1 VRSLAS
7 LLEAAEP
14 DDDRLESDTLIF
26 REFKNVPK
34 AVPTATNLKLGE
46 LQLEQDGIYAP
57 VPVAFHF
64 SRDLEKDGALGR
76 LTWMY
81 FTQVENGV
89 AKNLSELPRNE
100 GIVYV
105 DSKGLLFRV
114 DESGGATNA
123 KDEAVVPK
131 GPFRL
136 AVKRDLGASAGE
148 WGQLFGDYEL
158 FTPFD
163 QFNERSR
170 TITSERSVQIPV
182 DELERGLSFRLY
194 APKVQADHPK
204 AAFTELEV
212 TLQGQLRYGQRVFL
226 TVEIDP
232 RGIRV
237 LHAGKKA
244 RGSILDSTHGFN
256 LISELVAAIKKRK
269 VESWVRIILQKHNI
283 QVRGIP

>member
-1 VRSLAS
+1 MRSLAS

-14 DDDRLESDTLIF
+14 DDDRLESETLTF
-26 REFKNVPK
+26 REFKSVPK
-34 AVPTATNLKLGE
+34 VVPTATNLKIGE
-46 LQLEQDGIYAP
+46 VQMEWDGIFAP

-64 SRDLEKDGALGR
+64 SRDLEKDGPLGR

-89 AKNLSELPRNE
+89 AKNLSELPKNE

-114 DESGGATNA
+114 DESGGATNVR
-123 KDEAVVPK
+123 DEAVVPK

-136 AVKRDLGASAGE
+136 AVKRDLGAAAAE

-163 QFNERSR
+163 QFNDLTRKVSTEDAIRVS
-170 TITSERSVQIPV
+170 V
-182 DELERGLSFRLY
+182 DELERGLALRLY

-204 AAFTELEV
+204 ALYTELEV

-226 TVEIDP
+226 TVEIDQ
-232 RGIRV
+232 RGMRV

-244 RGSILDSTHGFN
+244 RGSILDSTHGRN
-256 LISELVAAIKKRK
+256 LISELVEAIKKRK

-283 QVRGIP
+283 QVRGMP